1 MRKLVQS
8 LLKEKM
14 MKVMSI
20 RSWEVLVFCQW
31 THWCEFRLKLPYVLS
46 FFCCIFKLV

>member
-1 MRKLVQS
+1 MRKLGLS

-20 RSWEVLVFCQW
+20 RVVGSVGVVFCQW
-31 THWCEFRLKLPYVLS
+31 THWCEFRLKCL
-46 FFCCIFKLV
+46 

>member
-1 MRKLVQS
+1 MRKLGLS

-20 RSWEVLVFCQW
+20 RLWAVFVVFCQW
-31 THWCEFRLKLPYVLS
+31 THWCEFRLKCL
-46 FFCCIFKLV
+46 